1 MGVFSSISE
10 VSILRWILLN
20 VIINDEDDGL
30 KSTVS
35 KFKDDT
41 RWGVDTEVVKVMTS
55 QQVRK
60 MS

>member
-1 MGVFSSISE
+1 MSIP
-10 VSILRWILLN
+10 RQILLN

-41 RWGVDTEVVKVMTS
+41 RWEVATDVVKGMTS
-55 QQVRK
+55 QQVRQ